1 MIPPTGVAATAAPRA
16 LGACSSCFVYGT
28 LMSREVVEGLVGRC
42 PDMKPALLPGH
53 RRHPVVGQVYP
64 GMISNDV
71 TSEALE
77 PREAG
82 GVRGM
87 LLTGIRPH
95 ELERF
100 DWFEDVDNG
109 IYKRVSVNILAPSDS
124 KAVKAN
130 TDDRIMA
137 PSDQMVFTNSS
148 DARADTSDIKDWEE
162 VQTSAYIISTP
173 SELDMTKCW
182 SYERFRGESLGWY
195 LTNTVAYCK
204 KELDDSGIGI

>member
-1 MIPPTGVAATAAPRA
+1 MIPPSGAAAAAAAPRA

-53 RRHPVVGQVYP
+53 RRHPVIGQVYP
-64 GMISNDV
+64 GMMSNDV
-71 TSEALE
+71 TSEALD

-100 DWFEDVDNG
+100 DWFEDVDND
-109 IYKRVSVNILAPSDS
+109 IYKRVSVNILAPSNS
-124 KAVKAN
+124 KVKAN

-137 PSDQMVFTNSS
+137 PSDQMAFTNSN
-148 DARADTSDIKDWEE
+148 DASDIKDWEE
-162 VQTSAYIISTP
+162 VQTYAYIISTP

-182 SYERFRGESLGWY
+182 SYERFRRESLGWY
-195 LTNTVAYCK
+195 LTNTVAYCR
-204 KELDDSGIGI
+204 KELDDSGIGM